1 MYFLAAVSSI
11 RRAGES
17 QNGAVLNV
25 QQGILNRRVSSKRGI
40 EVKQPEVGSIKFIPM
55 SKLKQDHYKVSPR
68 KPDEPESAEGK
79 SSNNYLQGR
88 GAQFNTKNRFLKDEI
103 TREHIEGIDDWSEDN
118 SATQYLEQEAKT
130 IVNKIDSPDV
140 GMSYSMNPYAGC
152 EHGCIYC
159 YARNVH
165 EYWGYSAGLD
175 FERKIIVKKNAPQLL
190 RKFLMHAKWQATP
203 IMLSGNTDCYQP
215 AEQKYRLTRAL
226 LEVCNEFNQPV
237 GILTKNS
244 WIIKDKD
251 ILEEMAR
258 KRLVSAMVSITS
270 FNEDLR
276 RVMEPRTTTAKQ
288 KLKVIEELSSVGVRM
303 GVMMGPMI
311 PGLNEHEMQ
320 RIMKAAKDNGAT
332 FTAYTFIRLNGAIK
346 FLFHDWLYKNF
357 PDRADKVWH
366 LVEQSH
372 DGKVNDSRWGV
383 RMRGEGNIAQMV
395 AQQYKKYGKL
405 YGMNAEEWSL
415 DTTIFRRPGEQ
426 GKLF

>member
-1 MYFLAAVSSI
+1 M
-11 RRAGES
+11 E
-17 QNGAVLNV
+17 N
-25 QQGILNRRVSSKRGI
+25 
-40 EVKQPEVGSIKFIPM
+40 
-55 SKLKQDHYKVSPR
+55 KLKQDHYKVKPTTSNPSPPGGDGGGY
-68 KPDEPESAEGK
+68 KT
-79 SSNNYLQGR
+79 GR
-88 GAQFNTKNRFLKDEI
+88 GAQINTKNRFLKNEI
-103 TREHIEGIDDWSEDN
+103 TREHAEGIDDWEEAN
-118 SATQYLEQEAKT
+118 KATQYIETFPKT
-130 IVNKIDSPDV
+130 IVNKVESPDV

-175 FERKIIVKKNAPQLL
+175 FEQKILVKKNAPKLL
-190 RKFLMHAKWQATP
+190 HKFLLHPKWDATP

-215 AEQKYRLTRAL
+215 AEQTYRLTRGL

-244 WIIKDKD
+244 WILKDKD
-251 ILEEMAR
+251 VLQEMGR
-258 KRLVSAMVSITS
+258 KQIVSAMVSITS

-276 RVMEPRTTTAKQ
+276 RTMEPRTTTAKQ
-288 KLKVIEELSSVGVRM
+288 KLKVINELSKAGVRM
-303 GVMMGPMI
+303 GIMMGPMI

-320 RIMKAAKDNGAT
+320 RIMKEAADNGAT

-346 FLFHDWLYKNF
+346 FLFHDWLYRNF
-357 PDRADKVWH
+357 PDRADKIWH

-372 DGKVNDSRWGV
+372 DGKVNDTRWGV
-383 RMRGEGNIAQMV
+383 RMRGEGNIAQLV

-405 YGMNAEEWSL
+405 YHMNAEEWSL
-415 DTTIFRRPGEQ
+415 DRSKFRVPGGQ

>member
-1 MYFLAAVSSI
+1 MMSLGYYHHD
-11 RRAGES
+11 S
-17 QNGAVLNV
+17 QK
-25 QQGILNRRVSSKRGI
+25 I
-40 EVKQPEVGSIKFIPM
+40 FIM
-55 SKLKQDHYKVSPR
+55 SNQLKQDHFKVSAQQ
-68 KPDEPESAEGK
+68 KEEDDQ
-79 SSNNYLQGR
+79 YLTGR
-88 GAQFNTKNRFLKDEI
+88 GAQFNTKSRFLKNQQ
-103 TREHIEGIDDWSEDN
+103 TKEHVEAIDDWEEPN
-118 SATQYLEQEAKT
+118 SVTQYLEQEVKS
-130 IVNKIDSPDV
+130 IVNKVDSPDLSL
-140 GMSYSMNPYAGC
+140 MYSMNPYAGC

-175 FERKIIVKKNAPQLL
+175 FERKIIVKMNAPQML
-190 RKFLMHAKWQATP
+190 RKFLMHPKWEAHP

-215 AEQKYRLTRAL
+215 AEQKYRLTRGL

-244 WIIKDKD
+244 WILKDKD
-251 ILEEMAR
+251 VLQEMA
-258 KRLVSAMVSITS
+258 KKKLVSAMVSITS
-270 FNEDLR
+270 FNEELR

-288 KLKVIEELSSVGVRM
+288 RLKVIEELSNDGIHM

-320 RIMKAAKDNGAT
+320 RIMKEAKDAGAK

-366 LVEQSH
+366 LIENGH

-383 RMRGEGNIAQMV
+383 RMRGEGAIAELV
-395 AQQYKKYGKL
+395 KQQYKKYGKL
-405 YGMNAEEWSL
+405 YGMNEDRWEL
-415 DTTIFRRPGEQ
+415 DTSIFKRPGEQ

>member
-1 MYFLAAVSSI
+1 
-11 RRAGES
+11 
-17 QNGAVLNV
+17 
-25 QQGILNRRVSSKRGI
+25 
-40 EVKQPEVGSIKFIPM
+40 M
-55 SKLKQDHYKVSPR
+55 SEKLRQDHYKVTPKKAGSTISPN
-68 KPDEPESAEGK
+68 DEEQEGQVPQ
-79 SSNNYLQGR
+79 YMQGR
-88 GAQFNTKNRFLKDEI
+88 GAQFNTKNRFLKNEK
-103 TREHIEGIDDWSEDN
+103 TREHIEAIDDWSEDN
-118 SATQYLEQEAKT
+118 SPTQYLEQESKT
-130 IVNKIDSPDV
+130 IVNKVESPDV
-140 GMSYSMNPYAGC
+140 GMAYSMNPYAGC

-190 RKFLMHAKWQATP
+190 RKFLMHPKWECTP

-215 AEQKYRLTRAL
+215 AEQKYRLTRSL

-237 GILTKNS
+237 GILTKNA

-251 ILEEMAR
+251 ILQQMA
-258 KRLVSAMVSITS
+258 KKQLVSAMVSITS

-288 KLKVIEELSSVGVRM
+288 KLKVIEELSKAGVRM
-303 GVMMGPMI
+303 GIMMGPMI

-320 RIMKAAKDNGAT
+320 RIMKEARDSGAT

-366 LVEQSH
+366 LIEQSH

-383 RMRGEGNIAQMV
+383 RMRGEGSIAQMV
-395 AQQYKKYGKL
+395 SQQYKKYGKL
-405 YGMNAEEWSL
+405 YGMNEEEWSL
-415 DTTIFRRPGEQ
+415 DTSIFRRPGEQ
-426 GKLF
+426 GTLF

>member
-1 MYFLAAVSSI
+1 MS
-11 RRAGES
+11 
-17 QNGAVLNV
+17 
-25 QQGILNRRVSSKRGI
+25 
-40 EVKQPEVGSIKFIPM
+40 
-55 SKLKQDHYKVSPR
+55 SKLKQDHFRVLSKQKEETDQYQ
-68 KPDEPESAEGK
+68 
-79 SSNNYLQGR
+79 QGR
-88 GAQFNTKNRFLKDEI
+88 GAQFNTKNRFFKEEI
-103 TREHIEGIDDWSEDN
+103 TKEHVEGIDDWIEKTLP
-118 SATQYLEQEAKT
+118 TQYIEQESKT
-130 IVNKIDSPDV
+130 IVNKVESPDV

-175 FERKIIVKKNAPQLL
+175 FEQKIIIKKNAPQLL
-190 RKFLMHAKWQATP
+190 RKFLMQPKWGGHP

-215 AEQKYRLTRAL
+215 AEQTYRLTRKM

-244 WIIKDKD
+244 FILQDKD
-251 ILEEMAR
+251 VLQEMA
-258 KRLVSAMVSITS
+258 KKKLVSAMVSITS

-276 RVMEPRTTTAKQ
+276 RLMEPRTTTASQ
-288 KLKVIEELSSVGVRM
+288 KLKVINELSKAGVRM
-303 GVMMGPMI
+303 GIMMGPMI

-320 RIMKAAKDNGAT
+320 RIMKEARDNGAT

-357 PDRADKVWH
+357 PDRADRVWH
-366 LVEQSH
+366 SIEQSH
-372 DGKVNDSRWGV
+372 DGKVNDTRWGV

-405 YGMNAEEWSL
+405 YRMNAEEWSL
-415 DTTIFRRPGEQ
+415 NTTLFRRPGEQ
-426 GKLF
+426 GRLF

>member
-1 MYFLAAVSSI
+1 MSEQLRQDHFKVS
-11 RRAGES
+11 
-17 QNGAVLNV
+17 
-25 QQGILNRRVSSKRGI
+25 
-40 EVKQPEVGSIKFIPM
+40 VKQKE
-55 SKLKQDHYKVSPR
+55 
-68 KPDEPESAEGK
+68 EGQ
-79 SSNNYLQGR
+79 YLAGR
-88 GAQFNTKNRFLKDEI
+88 GAQINTKNKFLKEEK
-103 TREHIEGIDDWSEDN
+103 TKEHTEAIDDWTEEN
-118 SATQYLEQEAKT
+118 IPTQYLEQEVKS
-130 IVNKIDSPDV
+130 IVNKVESPDV
-140 GMSYSMNPYAGC
+140 GMMYSMNPYAGC

-175 FERKIIVKKNAPQLL
+175 FERKIIVKVNAPKLL
-190 RKFLMHAKWQATP
+190 RKYLMHPKWDATP

-215 AEQKYRLTRAL
+215 AEQTYRLTRGL

-244 WIIKDKD
+244 WILKDKD
-251 ILEEMAR
+251 VLQEMG
-258 KRLVSAMVSITS
+258 KKKIVSAMVSITS

-288 KLKVIEELSSVGVRM
+288 KLKVINELSSAGVRM
-303 GVMMGPMI
+303 GIMMGPMI

-320 RIMKAAKDNGAT
+320 RIMKAARDNGAT

-366 LVEQSH
+366 LIEGSH

-383 RMRGEGNIAQMV
+383 RMRGEGSFAEMV

-415 DTTIFRRPGEQ
+415 DHSIFRRPGQQ
-426 GKLF
+426 GRLF

>member
-1 MYFLAAVSSI
+1 M
-11 RRAGES
+11 E
-17 QNGAVLNV
+17 N
-25 QQGILNRRVSSKRGI
+25 
-40 EVKQPEVGSIKFIPM
+40 
-55 SKLKQDHYKVSPR
+55 KLKQDHYKVKPTTSNPSPPGGDGGGY
-68 KPDEPESAEGK
+68 KT
-79 SSNNYLQGR
+79 GR
-88 GAQFNTKNRFLKDEI
+88 GAQINTKNRFLKNEI
-103 TREHIEGIDDWSEDN
+103 TREHAEGIDDWEEAN
-118 SATQYLEQEAKT
+118 KATQYIETFPKT
-130 IVNKIDSPDV
+130 IVNKVESPDV

-175 FERKIIVKKNAPQLL
+175 FEQKILVKKNAPKLL
-190 RKFLMHAKWQATP
+190 HKFLLHPKWDATP

-215 AEQKYRLTRAL
+215 AEQTYRLTRGL

-244 WIIKDKD
+244 WILKDKD
-251 ILEEMAR
+251 VLQEMG
-258 KRLVSAMVSITS
+258 KKQIVSAMVSITS

-276 RVMEPRTTTAKQ
+276 RTMEPRTTTAKQ
-288 KLKVIEELSSVGVRM
+288 KLKVINELSKAGVRM
-303 GVMMGPMI
+303 GIMMGPMI

-320 RIMKAAKDNGAT
+320 RIMKEAADNGAT

-357 PDRADKVWH
+357 PDRADKIWH

-372 DGKVNDSRWGV
+372 DGKVNDTRWGV
-383 RMRGEGNIAQMV
+383 RMRGEGNIAQLV

-405 YGMNAEEWSL
+405 YHMNAEEWSL
-415 DTTIFRRPGEQ
+415 DRSKFRVPGGQ
-426 GKLF
+426 GRLF